1 MKNNKGFATIHILLV
16 VFFAGGVIYAV
27 VQRNVLKSFFE
38 TGDTPTADQFADT
51 IDSSMNLQDDGISSD
66 SKVYNP
72 TKNYEPGESEVVIED
87 IAHALS
93 NKCRFSGHSL
103 RYFSVAEHSVIVSL
117 LCPQDIALWGL
128 LHDASEAYLIDLPT
142 PLKYLPEFAWYRKLE
157 EKVTNVIMNRFS
169 LPQKEPKLVKTADK
183 TCLVTEKRDNMR
195 VTFEWENKYKEMP
208 IPTKLNCLLTLT
220 TCRNNTNYR
229 V

>member
-1 MKNNKGFATIHILLV
+1 LIKLIKNIFSN
-16 VFFAGGVIYAV
+16 FFIKKTKSERYGGSI
-27 VQRNVLKSFFE
+27 QTF
-38 TGDTPTADQFADT
+38 TGRIFYPLDPR
-51 IDSSMNLQDDGISSD
+51 
-66 SKVYNP
+66 
-72 TKNYEPGESEVVIED
+72 ESEVVIED

-208 IPTKLNCLLTLT
+208 IPTKLNCLLPEQAEKLFLA
-220 TCRNNTNYR
+220 RYHELINGKNNMTIENMLNYL
-229 V
+229 